1 MTSDK
6 IPDVVIRRM
15 VTYLRILR
23 EIPKGTKEYVSSSE
37 MGDWAAVNSA
47 QVRKDLALFGEFGKQ
62 GVGYPVEG
70 LTEEL
75 VRILGADRDMPVAVF
90 GIGELGTALVRYLT
104 ARRGSDPK
112 YPFAIAALFDSD
124 PRKIGTK
131 LEDKTIESLDSWE
144 DPGNRKYVRIALVTV
159 PAHAAQDV
167 ADRAMGFGVKGFL
180 NFAPTKL
187 KMPAGV
193 KVLNADVTLQLQEL
207 AYYL

>member
-1 MTSDK
+1 MASGK

-23 EIPKGTKEYVSSSE
+23 EIPPGAREYISSSE
-37 MGDWAAVNSA
+37 MGEWAGVNSA

-62 GVGYPVEG
+62 GVGYPVDG

-75 VRILGADRDMPVAVF
+75 VKILGADRDMAVAVF

-104 ARRGSDPK
+104 ARRRADPK
-112 YPFAIAALFDSD
+112 YRFVVTALFDSD
-124 PRKIGTK
+124 PRKIGTEVEGLTIHS
-131 LEDKTIESLDSWE
+131 LETWDDRT
-144 DPGNRKYVRIALVTV
+144 NRHEIGIALITV
-159 PAHAAQDV
+159 PAPVAQQV
-167 ADRAMGFGVKGFL
+167 ADSAYKIGIKGFL

-187 KMPAGV
+187 RMPSEV
-193 KVLNADVTLQLQEL
+193 RVLNADVTLQLQEL